1 MSAEIVCFERNDE
14 IQPGQFCPIE
24 KARAATASVEGD
36 PLHAT
41 RLRQL
46 AARRECDEGV
56 PLQQV
61 LETLRLKSPERH
73 KALLLVLR
81 GGALG

>member
-36 PLHAT
+36 PLRDISLLQHVAFVMK
-41 RLRQL
+41 
-46 AARRECDEGV
+46 AGV
-56 PLQQV
+56 IY
-61 LETLRLKSPERH
+61 RSPSR
-73 KALLLVLR
+73 
-81 GGALG
+81 